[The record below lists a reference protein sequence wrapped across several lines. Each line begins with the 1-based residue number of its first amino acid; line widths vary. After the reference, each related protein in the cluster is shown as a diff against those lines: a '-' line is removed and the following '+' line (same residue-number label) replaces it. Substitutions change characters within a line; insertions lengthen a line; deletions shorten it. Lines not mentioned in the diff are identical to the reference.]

1 MHRRNRSLWRA
12 LVVSACLS
20 SVLLSG
26 AWAEE
31 AAAVRFAV
39 TGYRVSGNRLVSE
52 AQIAAAVAP
61 FIGTDRDFDDIQ
73 KAVSAIRAAY
83 AEKGYRGVAVTL
95 PEQELDSGQVRI
107 VVTELTLEKVEV
119 SGNRHFD
126 GERIRA
132 SLPMLVEGQPLNFD
146 NLGRALDVMNEN
158 PALKLAVEL
167 SGGSTAATRVA
178 HIAVADEEPRDY
190 FVGVDNSGT
199 AATGKH
205 RVTAGV
211 RHADVAGLGH
221 VLTAQYTVSAE
232 KPSDVSFWGLGYR
245 WPLPGDGM
253 TLDLYAGRSKANS
266 GTVAN
271 LFDVSG
277 KGTIGGLKLTRQ
289 LDRAGALRQRIAAG
303 LDYRGFGNSVVPVG
317 GDGRS
322 IVPDYTVHPVV
333 ASYAADF
340 GNANAAVSLSRG
352 FPGGAK
358 ADSATLALARVGADA
373 HYTVLR
379 LVGSYFQPLA
389 AGWSVSL
396 GAEMQQT
403 RDALVP
409 GEQFGLGG
417 ARSVRGFDER
427 QLAGDSG
434 QRVSLEVYTPQAEF
448 GDLRCKGLGF
458 LDWGELRRN
467 EVQAGEVARE
477 SVAAWGLGLRVGLT
491 KQLALAVDAAHVLRG
506 IASRPA
512 GGGRVHLSLQFT
524 F

>member
-1 MHRRNRSLWRA
+1 MSVWL
-12 LVVSACLS
+12 SPACT
-20 SVLLSG
+20 SG

-31 AAAVRFAV
+31 PAAVRFAV
-39 TGYRVSGNRLVSE
+39 DGYRVSGNRLVSD
-52 AQIAAAVAP
+52 ARIAAAVAP
-61 FIGTDRDFDDIQ
+61 FIGADRDFEDIQ

-83 AEKGYRGVAVTL
+83 AEKGYRGVSVAL
-95 PEQELDSGQVRI
+95 PEQELDSGHVRI
-107 VVTELTLEKVEV
+107 VVTEVTLEKVEV
-119 SGNRHFD
+119 AGNRYFD

-132 SLPMLVEGQPLNFD
+132 SFPMLVEGQPLNFD
-146 NLGRALDVMNEN
+146 NLGRALDVINEN

-167 SGGSTAATRVA
+167 SNGSAAATRVA
-178 HIAVADEEPRDY
+178 RIAVTDDDPRDY

-211 RHADVAGLGH
+211 RHADLAGLGH

-245 WPLPGDGM
+245 WPLPGEGM

-277 KGTIGGLKLTRQ
+277 KGTLGGLKLTRQ
-289 LDRAGALRQRIAAG
+289 LDRAGALRQRVSAG
-303 LDYRGFGNSVVPVG
+303 LDYRAFGNSVVPIG

-322 IVPDYTVHPVV
+322 IVPDYTVHPFV
-333 ASYAADF
+333 ASYSADY
-340 GNANAAVSLSRG
+340 GNASGGISLSRG

-358 ADSATLALARVGADA
+358 ADNATLALARVGADA
-373 HYTVLR
+373 YYTVLR

-389 AGWSVSL
+389 AGWSMSV
-396 GAEMQQT
+396 GAESQQT

-434 QRVSLEVYTPQAEF
+434 HRVSLEFYTPQGEY
-448 GDLRCKGLGF
+448 GDLRFKGLGF

-467 EVQAGEVARE
+467 DVQAGEAARE

-491 KQLALAVDAAHVLRG
+491 KQLALSFDAAHVLRG